1 VLITNCSNNYGPR
14 QFPEKL
20 IPVVIL
26 NAVTGKKIPVYGDGQ
41 QIRDWL
47 YVEDHCEALYTVITR
62 GLLGET
68 YNIGGNNQPTN
79 LEIVRSICAILD
91 RRLPDSTFKPHDQ
104 LIEFVPDRP
113 GHDRRYAMDITKIS
127 NKLGW
132 EPRESLVSGL
142 EKTVNWYLDNEDWV
156 KRIVE
161 EKNYQEWMDLNYT
174 GRGEQA

>member
-1 VLITNCSNNYGPR
+1 
-14 QFPEKL
+14 
-20 IPVVIL
+20 
-26 NAVTGKKIPVYGDGQ
+26 
-41 QIRDWL
+41 
-47 YVEDHCEALYTVITR
+47 
-62 GLLGET
+62 
-68 YNIGGNNQPTN
+68 
-79 LEIVRSICAILD
+79 
-91 RRLPDSTFKPHDQ
+91 
-104 LIEFVPDRP
+104 
-113 GHDRRYAMDITKIS
+113 MDITKIS